1 MDVLLRTRVPP
12 EAMPI
17 LLILVIPFV
26 IWRAV
31 KEIRFLR
38 RVRTCTDLIPG
49 QVSSL
54 NEVSRGRSGSR
65 FSPVIRYTYIGRDGE
80 EHTDFYTPAHNYS
93 YDKYGVGM
101 EVHLFRDPSDGT
113 NVYLAGEK
121 QEAKKDILGVVGV
134 SLLLIVCTVLC
145 IS

>member
-1 MDVLLRTRVPP
+1 MDVLLKTRMPP

-17 LLILVIPFV
+17 LLILVIPFL
-26 IWRAV
+26 IWVAV

-38 RVRTCTDLIPG
+38 RIRTCTDLIPG

-54 NEVSRGRSGSR
+54 NEVSRGRYGSR
-65 FSPVIRYTYIGRDGE
+65 FSPSIRYTYIGRDGE
-80 EHTDFYTPAHNYS
+80 EHTDFYTPAHNYR
-93 YDKYGVGM
+93 YDKYCAGM
-101 EVHLFRDPSDGT
+101 EVHLFRDPADGT

-121 QEAKKDILGVVGV
+121 QEAQKAILTVVGLT
-134 SLLLIVCTVLC
+134 LLLIVCAVLC

>member
-12 EAMPI
+12 EMVPF
-17 LLILVIPFV
+17 LLILVIPFL
-26 IWRAV
+26 IWCIV
-31 KEIRFLR
+31 KEIRFLL
-38 RVRTCTDLIPG
+38 RVRTCTDLITG

-54 NEVSRGRSGSR
+54 NEVSRGRGGSR

-80 EHTDFYTPAHNYS
+80 EHTDFYTAEHSYS
-93 YDKYGVGM
+93 YDKYYTGM

-121 QEAKKDILGVVGV
+121 QEARKAILVPSGL
-134 SLLLIVCTVLC
+134 SLLLIVCAVIC
-145 IS
+145 A

>member
-12 EAMPI
+12 EMVPF
-17 LLILVIPFV
+17 LLILVIPFF
-26 IWRAV
+26 IWVAV

-54 NEVSRGRSGSR
+54 NEVSRGRYGSW
-65 FSPVIRYTYIGRDGE
+65 FSPVIRYTYIGWNGE
-80 EHTDFYTPAHNYS
+80 EQTDFYTPAHRYS
-93 YDKYGVGM
+93 YDKYYVGM
-101 EVHLFRDPSDGT
+101 EVHLFRDPADGT

-121 QEAKKDILGVVGV
+121 DEAKKAILGGVGV
-134 SLLLIVCTVLC
+134 FLLLIVCAVLC